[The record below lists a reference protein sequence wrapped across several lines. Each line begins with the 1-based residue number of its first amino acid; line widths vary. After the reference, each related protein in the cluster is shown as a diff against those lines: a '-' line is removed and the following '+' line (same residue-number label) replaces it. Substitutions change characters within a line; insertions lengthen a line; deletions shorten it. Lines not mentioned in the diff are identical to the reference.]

1 MSDAATNMTFA
12 TALFLL
18 RRAGVPVQ
26 DAALEGLAAAI
37 DAATD
42 PQSAHDAA
50 TRLAAALDSATG
62 PQGSL
67 GRAFPGLTSHVV
79 QGDRQDHVAA
89 LRRARF
95 GSSLPMLAAIADR
108 FDGGVGVRWALVLDV
123 GEDVSLLDPNPWDDV
138 AEDRHLPLGDFAVR
152 WELAGSQLVTF

>member
-1 MSDAATNMTFA
+1 MSDAANNMTFA
-12 TALFLL
+12 TALYLL

-26 DAALEGLAAAI
+26 DAALEALAAEI
-37 DAATD
+37 DAATE
-42 PQSAHDAA
+42 PHAA
-50 TRLAAALDSATG
+50 LAAASRLAAALDSSAG
-62 PQGSL
+62 PQGGL
-67 GRAFPGLTSHVV
+67 GRAFPGLSAQVV
-79 QGDRQDHVAA
+79 QGDRERHVAA

-95 GSSLPMLAAIADR
+95 GSSLPMLATIADR
-108 FDGGVGVRWALVLDV
+108 VNGSVGVRWALVLDV